1 MAYIGTE
8 PKDVRSF
15 GRAKFDYTATQG
27 QTAFTGADDD
37 GKTLG
42 FTDGQIEVFVNG
54 ILMDESDFST
64 SNGNTVTLA
73 SAANLNDI
81 ISIVAMQTDIPNS
94 DYVPASGGTFT
105 GNVTNT
111 GNVTVGGT
119 LGVTGAVTASNGL
132 TVDDSAATPL
142 TVDRA
147 TDDGAIID
155 VQKDGTSVGSIGTY
169 GGDMTVGTGDT
180 RVRFIDSLD
189 CVVPVSDAVGTSRD
203 AAVDLGYSSIRYK
216 DLYLSSGIYLGGTGA
231 ANKLDF
237 YQEGTFTYNMN
248 CGTSGSFT
256 PRSGYTLGHYT
267 RIGNIVHY
275 SVRFESISKSS
286 PQGRIQIGNFP
297 FTFKANITNGPVAQ
311 DQAVVLRGNS
321 PSSNNMTYFFVPVQG
336 GNYGY
341 FTVRENN
348 SAFGYSVIDQS
359 QISGNFEGML
369 NITTLIA

>member
-42 FTDGQIEVFVNG
+42 FTDGQMEVFVNG

-94 DYVPASGGTFT
+94 DYVPISGGTFT
-105 GNVTNT
+105 GNITHSGTVTNS

-216 DLYLSSGIYLGGTGA
+216 DLYLSSGVYLGGTGA
-231 ANKLDF
+231 SNHLDD
-237 YQEGTFTYNMN
+237 YEEGTWTPTILASVSNPSPTYLSQI
-248 CGTSGSFT
+248 GTYRKIGKFLYLNAYIYASGL
-256 PRSGYTLGHYT
+256 SGGQ
-267 RIGNIVHY
+267 GNI
-275 SVRFESISKSS
+275 RL
-286 PQGRIQIGNFP
+286 GGLP
-297 FTFKANITNGPVAQ
+297 FGIKGAGT
-311 DQAVVLRGNS
+311 
-321 PSSNNMTYFFVPVQG
+321 G
-336 GNYGY
+336 GYPFLMGGY
-341 FTVRENN
+341 FHMGGQSAGVAAYNTVRWQANASPVTHLDWYGSGGSSWSTGAYEI
-348 SAFGYSVIDQS
+348 SATGVLPIV
-359 QISGNFEGML
+359 
-369 NITTLIA
+369 